1 MKTILLIR
9 HGENDS
15 LGKFLPGHLPG
26 IHLNDA
32 GKVQAKLVAESLKD
46 IPIKT
51 ILSSPLERAVETASP
66 LAEAL
71 GLEIKIE
78 PGFIEMNTG
87 EWTGMKFPD
96 LKGNPTWEKLRKDPV
111 NNTFPSGE
119 GFREA
124 QERLWTALQV
134 VVETIGDND
143 CCVVFS
149 HSDCI
154 KLILARAM
162 EMPISRYYS
171 FTVDTAS
178 LSVLNFR
185 KDRIYLD
192 GQNLRLPYQWQPRR
206 LPKPD
211 TENKKD

>member
-15 LGKFLPGHLPG
+15 LGKFLPGHLSG

-46 IPIKT
+46 IVIKT
-51 ILSSPLERAVETASP
+51 IISSPLERAVETASP

-96 LKGNPTWEKLRKDPV
+96 LKGNPLWEKLRNDPV
-111 NNTFPSGE
+111 NHPFPGGE
-119 GFREA
+119 SFPEA
-124 QERLWTALQV
+124 QERLWATLQSV
-134 VVETIGDND
+134 IDASGEND
-143 CCVVFS
+143 CSVIFS

-154 KLILARAM
+154 KLMLARAM
-162 EMPISRYYS
+162 EMPISRYYIL
-171 FTVDTAS
+171 TVETAS
-178 LSVLNFR
+178 LSVLVFR
-185 KDRIYLD
+185 KDRTYLD
-192 GQNLRLPYQWQPRR
+192 GQNLRLPYHWQPRK
-206 LPKPD
+206 LSKPD
-211 TENKKD
+211 TEKKQD